1 MLKENG
7 FKPQIKTHI
16 HPQTMKGFVR
26 TRLENA
32 QELDLD
38 LFGVFLSNIV
48 DIRRKI

>member
-1 MLKENG
+1 
-7 FKPQIKTHI
+7 
-16 HPQTMKGFVR
+16 MKGFVR